1 LRAASVT
8 LIKLSFTK
16 SDYQISCR
24 VSKKCG
30 HGEADYLVFVDG
42 VVVES
47 SKTRA
52 RRYDA
57 DELPLGSERGLSGN
71 EDRQRSDC
79 ATWLDKAR
87 KLPKERLLCT
97 LPCHGS
103 ACLVRLWFPFQIL
116 LQTTQKE
123 YLARTDQ

>member
-1 LRAASVT
+1 VT
-8 LIKLSFTK
+8 LIKFSFTK

-42 VVVES
+42 VAVES

-57 DELPLGSERGLSGN
+57 DELPLGSERGLSGS
-71 EDRQRSDC
+71 EDRQSFVESLRGRIED
-79 ATWLDKAR
+79 
-87 KLPKERLLCT
+87 P
-97 LPCHGS
+97 
-103 ACLVRLWFPFQIL
+103 VRDS
-116 LQTTQKE
+116 
-123 YLARTDQ
+123 R